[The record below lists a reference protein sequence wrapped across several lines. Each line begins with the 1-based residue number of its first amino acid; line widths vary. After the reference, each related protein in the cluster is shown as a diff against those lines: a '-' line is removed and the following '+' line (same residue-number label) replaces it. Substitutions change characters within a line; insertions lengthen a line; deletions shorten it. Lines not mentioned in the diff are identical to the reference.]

1 MNGNVKDNKKPY
13 KIKDI
18 TRQIKKA
25 VVASNLQELQKKSS
39 EKFGRKD
46 LPQIH
51 LDSDGT
57 EIDDEDYFQTLEPNT
72 ELICVFNGEQWN
84 NPTQYVT
91 ITTHSVDD
99 ADGITDCEKI
109 HLNKLVVQL
118 KKNLCNVNTLSETDL
133 ELLSNIDTKS
143 YADTRGKE
151 FLEQLK
157 EVSGRLLN
165 EKREAF
171 DAIELLKLISKH
183 NILLKQYSGDKQRF
197 SPTSSLTSLST
208 MSS

>member
-133 ELLSNIDTKS
+133 ELLSNIDTNS

-157 EVSGRLLN
+157 EVSGRLVVD
-165 EKREAF
+165 R
-171 DAIELLKLISKH
+171 KLQQESC
-183 NILLKQYSGDKQRF
+183 
-197 SPTSSLTSLST
+197 
-208 MSS
+208 